1 MVGRRSML
9 APLKF
14 HLYFIGLY
22 CMDNFTSQRCTQTT
36 IGLMISSA
44 LICSSTVNANS
55 TADVL
60 VVTATENSDTEPRG
74 YAAKTQSTAT
84 KSSASLLETPQ
95 FVSVIKREQMD
106 TLPSESLSQA
116 LRYSAGVTS
125 EKYGAF
131 GSGIDFSKM
140 RGFDADYYLDGLRVI
155 GNSGIWGPQIDSWTL
170 NSIEAVHGPSSA
182 LYGQGGAG
190 GVINMQSRR
199 PTAQGSH
206 QIQFQKGNFDN
217 NAVRFD
223 STDAL
228 NDDETLLYRI
238 NGLALSSDSQVNS
251 SKQSRYLLA
260 PSITWQPSDEFSW
273 TVLSQYQRDPHMGHY
288 NTLPAQGIGL
298 LPNSNGKLDLTQN
311 YSEPQHEKSERT
323 QWSITSLVDYQITP
337 SFTFKQNMRYSDVDT
352 HIKRDFTRGFL
363 AGDRLLTAVYQD
375 SPSKSKTL
383 VADNQLVYKLTLGSV
398 NHELLSGFD
407 YQTGKLDKDW
417 WGSQTV
423 SFDPWIKPHHP
434 EFQPYPVSRTST
446 TQRFDRYGIYLQDQL
461 SWQQWDLI
469 LSGRYDWSYLD
480 TDNNLTKT
488 TQKNDTSAWSQRIG
502 LTYAFESGFSPWIS
516 ISDSFDPVLGTDAEG
531 HSFIPTESK
540 QTELGL
546 KYQNQSGDLML
557 SLAAY
562 ELEQKNV
569 TTHNPLNPDYYNQTG
584 KVRSRGIDFESRIA
598 ITPSLNMMLNYAY
611 TDNKITESQ
620 DLSVLN
626 KHPVQVPKNSGSV
639 WVDYRFHSPYLD
651 GALVGVGV
659 RYLGET
665 WGDNTNTFK
674 VPAVWLGD
682 ISVRYQMDALVP
694 ELVGMEL
701 GVTVSNITNKSY
713 IASCTSATYCS
724 IGTDRTL
731 LTTLNYYF

>member
-1 MVGRRSML
+1 M
-9 APLKF
+9 
-14 HLYFIGLY
+14 H
-22 CMDNFTSQRCTQTT
+22 NFTHRTYTLST
-36 IGLMISSA
+36 LSLLVAA
-44 LICSSTVNANS
+44 LIYSNTVNAKPKS
-55 TADVL
+55 DIL
-60 VVTATENSDTEPRG
+60 VVTAAENQEPIG
-74 YAAKTQSTAT
+74 YAQKNQSAAT
-84 KSSASLLETPQ
+84 KNSATLLETPQ

-106 TLPSESLSQA
+106 TLPSESISQA

-125 EKYGAF
+125 EKFGAF
-131 GSGIDFSKM
+131 GNGIDFSKI

-199 PTAQGSH
+199 PSANESH

-217 NAVRFD
+217 NAVKFD
-223 STDAL
+223 TTGAI
-228 NDDETLLYRI
+228 NDDETLLYRM
-238 NGLALSSDSQVNS
+238 NGLALSTDSQVNS

-260 PSITWQPSDEFSW
+260 PSITWQPNEKLNW
-273 TVLSQYQRDPHMGHY
+273 TVLSQYQHDPHIGHY
-288 NTLPAQGIGL
+288 NTLPAQAIGL
-298 LPNSNGKLDLTQN
+298 LPNPNGKLDFTQN
-311 YSEPQHEKSERT
+311 YSDPKHEKSTRT
-323 QWSITSLVDYQITP
+323 QWSVTSLVDYQI
-337 SFTFKQNMRYSDVDT
+337 SSSVVLKQNMRYSDVDT

-375 SPSKSKTL
+375 SPSKSKTF
-383 VADNQLVYKLTLGSV
+383 VVDNQLVYNVKTG
-398 NHELLSGFD
+398 NIRHELLTGFD

-434 EFQPYPVSRTST
+434 EFKPYPISRTST
-446 TQRFDRYGIYLQDQL
+446 TQRFDRYGVYLQDQL

-480 TDNNLTKT
+480 TENNLTHT
-488 TQKNDTSAWSQRIG
+488 TQKNDTSAWSQRVG
-502 LTYAFESGFSPWIS
+502 LTYAFENGFSPWIS
-516 ISDSFDPVLGTDAEG
+516 FSDSFDPVLGTDADG
-531 HSFIPTESK
+531 KSFIPTESK
-540 QTELGL
+540 QAEVGL
-546 KYQNQSGDLML
+546 KYQSDNLMV
-557 SLAAY
+557 SVATY

-584 KVRSRGIDFESRIA
+584 KIRSRGVDFESRMA
-598 ITPSLNMMLNYAY
+598 LTPSVNVMLNYAF
-611 TDNKITESQ
+611 TDNKITQSQ

-626 KHPVQVPKNSGSV
+626 KHPVQVPKHSGSA
-639 WVDYRFHSPYLD
+639 WVDYRFHSPYFE

-682 ISVRYQMDALVP
+682 ISARYQMDALVP
-694 ELVGMEL
+694 ELTGMEL
-701 GVTVSNITNKSY
+701 GLTISNVTNKSY
-713 IASCTSATYCS
+713 VASCTSSTYCS
-724 IGTDRTL
+724 IGTNRTL

>member
-1 MVGRRSML
+1 ML
-9 APLKF
+9 AQLKF
-14 HLYFIGLY
+14 HIDSIGLHG
-22 CMDNFTSQRCTQTT
+22 MNNF
-36 IGLMISSA
+36 IHKHSA
-44 LICSSTVNANS
+44 LSKISLLACALLYSNSMNAAAK
-55 TADVL
+55 TDVL
-60 VVTATENSDTEPRG
+60 VVTSSENNDNEPRG
-74 YAAKTQSTAT
+74 YANKTQSTAT
-84 KSSASLLETPQ
+84 KGSASLLETPQ

-106 TLPSESLSQA
+106 TLPAESISQA

-125 EKYGAF
+125 EKF
-131 GSGIDFSKM
+131 GTFGGGIDFSKI

-199 PTAQGSH
+199 PSAIESH

-217 NAVRFD
+217 NAIKFD
-223 STDAL
+223 TTGAL
-228 NDDETLLYRI
+228 NDSETLLYRM
-238 NGLALSSDSQVNS
+238 NGLTLSTNSQINS

-260 PSITWQPSDEFSW
+260 PSLAWQPNEKLSW
-273 TVLSQYQRDPHMGHY
+273 TVLSQYQRDPHIGHY
-288 NTLPAQGIGL
+288 NTLPAQAIGL
-298 LPNSNGKLDLTQN
+298 LPNPNGKLDFTQN
-311 YSEPQHEKSERT
+311 YSDPSHEKSERT
-323 QWSITSLVDYQITP
+323 QWSVTSLVDYQITP
-337 SFTFKQNMRYSDVDT
+337 SITFKQNMRYSDVDT

-363 AGDRLLTAVYQD
+363 AGDRRLTAVYQN
-375 SPSKSKTL
+375 SPSRSKTF
-383 VADNQLVYKLTLGSV
+383 VADNQLIYQLNTGPI
-398 NHELLSGFD
+398 HHQLLSGFD

-423 SFDPWIKPHHP
+423 SFDPWVKPHHP
-434 EFQPYPVSRTST
+434 EFKPYPVSRTST
-446 TQRFDRYGIYLQDQL
+446 TQRFDRYGVYLQDQL

-480 TDNNLTKT
+480 TDNNLANT
-488 TQKNDTSAWSQRIG
+488 TQKNDTSAWSQRVG
-502 LTYAFESGFSPWIS
+502 LTYAFESGFSPWFS
-516 ISDSFDPVLGTDAEG
+516 VSDSFDPVLGTDAQG
-531 HSFIPTESK
+531 KSFIPTESK
-540 QTELGL
+540 QTELGI
-546 KYQNQSGDLML
+546 KYQNQSGDLMA

-584 KVRSRGIDFESRIA
+584 KIRSRGVDFESRFA

-611 TDNKITESQ
+611 TDNKITQSQ

-626 KHPVQVPKNSGSV
+626 KHPVQVPKHSGSA
-639 WVDYRFHSPYLD
+639 WIDYRFHSPYLE

-682 ISVRYQMDALVP
+682 ISARYQIDALVP
-694 ELVGMEL
+694 ELTGMEIGL
-701 GVTVSNITNKSY
+701 TVSNITNKSY
-713 IASCTSATYCS
+713 VASCTSSTYCS
-724 IGTDRTL
+724 IGSNRTL
-731 LTTLNYYF
+731 FATLNYYF

>member
-1 MVGRRSML
+1 ML
-9 APLKF
+9 AQLKF
-14 HLYFIGLY
+14 HIDSIGLDG
-22 CMDNFTSQRCTQTT
+22 MNNF
-36 IGLMISSA
+36 
-44 LICSSTVNANS
+44 VPKNS
-55 TADVL
+55 TLSTISMLVCTLLYSNSLNAAAKTDVL
-60 VVTATENSDTEPRG
+60 VVTSHENNDEEPRG
-74 YAAKTQSTAT
+74 YANKTQSTAT
-84 KSSASLLETPQ
+84 KGSASLLETPQ

-106 TLPSESLSQA
+106 TLPSESISQA
-116 LRYSAGVTS
+116 LRYSAGVTN
-125 EKYGAF
+125 EKFGAF
-131 GSGIDFSKM
+131 GNGIDFSKI

-199 PTAQGSH
+199 PSANESH

-217 NAVRFD
+217 NAVKFD
-223 STDAL
+223 TTGAL
-228 NDDETLLYRI
+228 NDSETLFYRM
-238 NGLALSSDSQVNS
+238 NGLALSTDSQINS

-260 PSITWQPSDEFSW
+260 PSLTWQPNEKLSW
-273 TVLSQYQRDPHMGHY
+273 TVLSQYQRDPHIGHY
-288 NTLPAQGIGL
+288 NTLPAQAIGL
-298 LPNSNGKLDLTQN
+298 LPNPNGKLNFTQN
-311 YSEPQHEKSERT
+311 YSDPSHEKSERT
-323 QWSITSLVDYQITP
+323 QWSVTSLVDYQITP
-337 SFTFKQNMRYSDVDT
+337 SITFKQNMRYSDVDT

-363 AGDRLLTAVYQD
+363 AGDRRLTAVYQN
-375 SPSKSKTL
+375 SPSRSKTW
-383 VADNQLVYKLTLGSV
+383 VADSQLIYQLNTGPIR
-398 NHELLSGFD
+398 HQLLSGFD

-434 EFQPYPVSRTST
+434 EFKPYPVSRTST
-446 TQRFDRYGIYLQDQL
+446 TQRFDRYGVYLQDQL
-461 SWQQWDLI
+461 SWQQWDMI

-480 TDNNLTKT
+480 TDNNLANT
-488 TQKNDTSAWSQRIG
+488 TQKNDTSAWSQRVG

-516 ISDSFDPVLGTDAEG
+516 VSDSFDPVLGTDAEG
-531 HSFIPTESK
+531 KSFIPTESK
-540 QTELGL
+540 QAELGI
-546 KYQNQSGDLML
+546 KYQNQSGDLMA
-557 SLAAY
+557 SLATY

-584 KVRSRGIDFESRIA
+584 KIRSRGMDFESRFA

-611 TDNKITESQ
+611 TDNKITQSQ

-626 KHPVQVPKNSGSV
+626 KHPVQVPKHSGSA
-639 WVDYRFHSPYLD
+639 WVDYRFHTPYLE

-682 ISVRYQMDALVP
+682 ISARYQVDALIP
-694 ELVGMEL
+694 ELTGMEL

-713 IASCTSATYCS
+713 VASCTSSTYCS
-724 IGTDRTL
+724 IGTNRTL
-731 LTTLNYYF
+731 FATLNYYF

>member
-1 MVGRRSML
+1 M
-9 APLKF
+9 
-14 HLYFIGLY
+14 H
-22 CMDNFTSQRCTQTT
+22 NFTHRTYTLST
-36 IGLMISSA
+36 LSLLVAA
-44 LICSSTVNANS
+44 LIYSNTVNAKPKS
-55 TADVL
+55 DIL
-60 VVTATENSDTEPRG
+60 VVTAAENQEPIG
-74 YAAKTQSTAT
+74 YAQKNQSAAT
-84 KSSASLLETPQ
+84 KNSATLLETPQ

-106 TLPSESLSQA
+106 TLPSESISQA

-125 EKYGAF
+125 EKFGAF
-131 GSGIDFSKM
+131 GNGIDFSKI

-199 PTAQGSH
+199 PSANESH

-217 NAVRFD
+217 NAVKFD
-223 STDAL
+223 TTGAI
-228 NDDETLLYRI
+228 NDDETLLYRM
-238 NGLALSSDSQVNS
+238 NGLALSTDSQVNS

-260 PSITWQPSDEFSW
+260 PSITWQPNEKLNW
-273 TVLSQYQRDPHMGHY
+273 TVLSQYQHDPHIGHY
-288 NTLPAQGIGL
+288 NTLPAQAIGL
-298 LPNSNGKLDLTQN
+298 LPNPNGKLDFTQN
-311 YSEPQHEKSERT
+311 YSDPKHEKSTRT
-323 QWSITSLVDYQITP
+323 QWSVTSLVDYQI
-337 SFTFKQNMRYSDVDT
+337 SSSVVLKQNMRYSDVDT

-375 SPSKSKTL
+375 SPSKSKTF
-383 VADNQLVYKLTLGSV
+383 VVDNQLVYNVKTG
-398 NHELLSGFD
+398 NIRHELLTGFD

-417 WGSQTV
+417 CGSQTV

-434 EFQPYPVSRTST
+434 EFKPYPISRTST
-446 TQRFDRYGIYLQDQL
+446 TQRFDRYGVYLQDQL

-480 TDNNLTKT
+480 TENNLTHT
-488 TQKNDTSAWSQRIG
+488 TQKNDTSAWSQRVG
-502 LTYAFESGFSPWIS
+502 LTYAFENGFSPWIS
-516 ISDSFDPVLGTDAEG
+516 FSDSFDPVLGTDADG
-531 HSFIPTESK
+531 KSFIPTESK
-540 QTELGL
+540 QAEVGL
-546 KYQNQSGDLML
+546 KYQSDNLMV
-557 SLAAY
+557 SVATY

-584 KVRSRGIDFESRIA
+584 KIRSRGVDFESRMA
-598 ITPSLNMMLNYAY
+598 LTPSVNVMLNYAF
-611 TDNKITESQ
+611 TDNKITQSQ

-626 KHPVQVPKNSGSV
+626 KHPVQVPKHSGSA
-639 WVDYRFHSPYLD
+639 WVDYRFHSPYFE

-682 ISVRYQMDALVP
+682 ISARYQMDALVP
-694 ELVGMEL
+694 ELTGMEL
-701 GVTVSNITNKSY
+701 GLTISNVTNKSY
-713 IASCTSATYCS
+713 VASCTSSTYCS
-724 IGTDRTL
+724 IGTNRTL

>member
-1 MVGRRSML
+1 M
-9 APLKF
+9 
-14 HLYFIGLY
+14 H
-22 CMDNFTSQRCTQTT
+22 NFTHRTYTLST
-36 IGLMISSA
+36 LSLLVAA
-44 LICSSTVNANS
+44 LIYSNTVNAKPKS
-55 TADVL
+55 DIL
-60 VVTATENSDTEPRG
+60 VVTAAENQEPIG
-74 YAAKTQSTAT
+74 YAQKNQSAAT
-84 KSSASLLETPQ
+84 KNSATLLETPQ

-106 TLPSESLSQA
+106 TLPSESISQA

-125 EKYGAF
+125 EKFGAF
-131 GSGIDFSKM
+131 GNGIDFSKI

-199 PTAQGSH
+199 PSANESH

-217 NAVRFD
+217 NAVKFD
-223 STDAL
+223 TTGAI
-228 NDDETLLYRI
+228 NDDETLLYRM
-238 NGLALSSDSQVNS
+238 NGLALSTDSQVNS

-260 PSITWQPSDEFSW
+260 PSITWQPNEKLNW
-273 TVLSQYQRDPHMGHY
+273 TVLSQYQHDPHIGHY
-288 NTLPAQGIGL
+288 NTLPAQAIGL
-298 LPNSNGKLDLTQN
+298 LPNPNGKLDFTQN
-311 YSEPQHEKSERT
+311 YSDPKHEKSTRT
-323 QWSITSLVDYQITP
+323 QWSVTSLVDYQI
-337 SFTFKQNMRYSDVDT
+337 SSSVVLKQNMRYSNVDT

-375 SPSKSKTL
+375 SPSKSKTF
-383 VADNQLVYKLTLGSV
+383 VVDNQLVYNVKTG
-398 NHELLSGFD
+398 NIRHELLTGFD

-417 WGSQTV
+417 CGSQTV

-434 EFQPYPVSRTST
+434 EFKPYPISRTST
-446 TQRFDRYGIYLQDQL
+446 TQRFDRYGVYLQDQL

-480 TDNNLTKT
+480 TENNLTHT
-488 TQKNDTSAWSQRIG
+488 TQKNDTSAWSQRVG
-502 LTYAFESGFSPWIS
+502 LTYAFENGFSPWIS
-516 ISDSFDPVLGTDAEG
+516 FSDSFDPVLGTDADG
-531 HSFIPTESK
+531 KSFIPTESK
-540 QTELGL
+540 QAEVGL
-546 KYQNQSGDLML
+546 KYQSDNLMV
-557 SLAAY
+557 SVATY

-584 KVRSRGIDFESRIA
+584 KIRSRGVDFESRMA
-598 ITPSLNMMLNYAY
+598 LTPSVNVMLNYAF
-611 TDNKITESQ
+611 TDNKITQSQ

-626 KHPVQVPKNSGSV
+626 KHPVQVPKHSGSA
-639 WVDYRFHSPYLD
+639 WVDYRFHSPYFE

-682 ISVRYQMDALVP
+682 ISARYQMDALVP
-694 ELVGMEL
+694 ELTGMEL
-701 GVTVSNITNKSY
+701 GLTISNVTNKSY
-713 IASCTSATYCS
+713 VASCTSSTYCS
-724 IGTDRTL
+724 IGTNRTL

>member
-1 MVGRRSML
+1 M
-9 APLKF
+9 
-14 HLYFIGLY
+14 H
-22 CMDNFTSQRCTQTT
+22 NFSHRTYSLST
-36 IGLMISSA
+36 LSLLVSA
-44 LICSSTVNANS
+44 LICPNTANAKPK
-55 TADVL
+55 TDIL
-60 VVTATENSDTEPRG
+60 LVTAAESQGQEPIG
-74 YAAKTQSTAT
+74 YASKTQSTAT
-84 KSSASLLETPQ
+84 KSSATLLETPQ

-106 TLPSESLSQA
+106 TLPSESISQA

-125 EKYGAF
+125 EKFGAF
-131 GSGIDFSKM
+131 GGGIDFSKI

-155 GNSGIWGPQIDSWTL
+155 GNSGIWGPQVDSWTL

-199 PTAQGSH
+199 PSANESH

-217 NAVRFD
+217 NAVKFD
-223 STDAL
+223 TTGAM
-228 NDDETLLYRI
+228 NDDETLLYRM
-238 NGLALSSDSQVNS
+238 NGLALSTDSQVNS

-260 PSITWQPSDEFSW
+260 PSITWQPNEKLNW
-273 TVLSQYQRDPHMGHY
+273 TVLSQYQHDPHIGHY
-288 NTLPAQGIGL
+288 NTLPAQAIGL
-298 LPNSNGKLDLTQN
+298 LPNPNGKLDFTQN
-311 YSEPQHEKSERT
+311 YSDPKHEKSTRT
-323 QWSITSLVDYQITP
+323 QWSVTSLVDYQVSSSVTL
-337 SFTFKQNMRYSDVDT
+337 KQNMRYSDVDT

-375 SPSKSKTL
+375 SPSKSKTF
-383 VADNQLVYKLTLGSV
+383 VADNQLVYKVKTGDIR
-398 NHELLSGFD
+398 HELLTGFD

-423 SFDPWIKPHHP
+423 SFDPWVKPHHP
-434 EFQPYPVSRTST
+434 EFKPYPVSRTST
-446 TQRFDRYGIYLQDQL
+446 TQHFDRYGVYLQDQL

-480 TDNNLTKT
+480 TDNNLSHT
-488 TQKNDTSAWSQRIG
+488 TQKNDTSAWSQRVG
-502 LTYAFESGFSPWIS
+502 LTYAFENGFSPWIS
-516 ISDSFDPVLGTDAEG
+516 FSDSFDPVLGTDADG
-531 HSFIPTESK
+531 KSFIPTESK
-540 QTELGL
+540 QAEVGL
-546 KYQNQSGDLML
+546 KYQSGNLMA
-557 SLAAY
+557 SVAAY

-584 KVRSRGIDFESRIA
+584 KIRSRGVDFESRMA
-598 ITPSLNMMLNYAY
+598 LTPSVNVMVNYAF

-626 KHPVQVPKNSGSV
+626 KHPVQVPKHSGSA
-639 WVDYRFHSPYLD
+639 WVDYRFHSPYLE

-682 ISVRYQMDALVP
+682 ISARYQMDALVP
-694 ELVGMEL
+694 ELTGMEL
-701 GVTVSNITNKSY
+701 GLTVSNVTNKSY
-713 IASCTSATYCS
+713 VASCTSSTYCS
-724 IGTDRTL
+724 IGTNRTL
-731 LTTLNYYF
+731 LATLNYYF

>member
-1 MVGRRSML
+1 M
-9 APLKF
+9 
-14 HLYFIGLY
+14 H
-22 CMDNFTSQRCTQTT
+22 NFTHRTYTLST
-36 IGLMISSA
+36 LSLLVAA
-44 LICSSTVNANS
+44 LIYSNTVNAKPKS
-55 TADVL
+55 DIL
-60 VVTATENSDTEPRG
+60 VVTAAENQEPIG
-74 YAAKTQSTAT
+74 YAQKNQSAAT
-84 KSSASLLETPQ
+84 KNSATLLETPQ

-106 TLPSESLSQA
+106 TLPSESISQA

-125 EKYGAF
+125 EKFGAF
-131 GSGIDFSKM
+131 GNGIDFSKI

-199 PTAQGSH
+199 PSANESH

-217 NAVRFD
+217 NAVKFD
-223 STDAL
+223 TTGAI
-228 NDDETLLYRI
+228 NDDETLLYRM
-238 NGLALSSDSQVNS
+238 NGLALSTDSQVNS

-260 PSITWQPSDEFSW
+260 PSITWQPNEKLNW
-273 TVLSQYQRDPHMGHY
+273 TVLSQYQHDPHIGHY
-288 NTLPAQGIGL
+288 NTLPAQAIGL
-298 LPNSNGKLDLTQN
+298 LPNPNGKLDFTQN
-311 YSEPQHEKSERT
+311 YSDPKHEKSTRT
-323 QWSITSLVDYQITP
+323 QWSVTSLVDYQI
-337 SFTFKQNMRYSDVDT
+337 SSSVVLKQNMRYSDVDT

-375 SPSKSKTL
+375 SPSKSKTF
-383 VADNQLVYKLTLGSV
+383 VVDNQLVYNVKTG
-398 NHELLSGFD
+398 NIRHELLTGFD

-417 WGSQTV
+417 CGSQTV

-434 EFQPYPVSRTST
+434 EFKPYPISRTST
-446 TQRFDRYGIYLQDQL
+446 TQRFDRYGVYLQDQL

-480 TDNNLTKT
+480 TENNLTHT
-488 TQKNDTSAWSQRIG
+488 TQKNDTSAWSQRVG
-502 LTYAFESGFSPWIS
+502 LTYAFENGFSPWIS
-516 ISDSFDPVLGTDAEG
+516 FSDSFDPVLGTDADG
-531 HSFIPTESK
+531 KSFIPTESK
-540 QTELGL
+540 QAEVGL
-546 KYQNQSGDLML
+546 KYQSDNLMV
-557 SLAAY
+557 SVATY

-584 KVRSRGIDFESRIA
+584 KIRSQGVDFESRMA
-598 ITPSLNMMLNYAY
+598 LTPSVNVMLNYAF
-611 TDNKITESQ
+611 TDNKITQSQ

-626 KHPVQVPKNSGSV
+626 KHPVQVPKHSGSA
-639 WVDYRFHSPYLD
+639 WVDYRFHSPYFE

-682 ISVRYQMDALVP
+682 ISARYQMDALFP
-694 ELVGMEL
+694 ELTGMEL
-701 GVTVSNITNKSY
+701 GLTISNVTNKSY
-713 IASCTSATYCS
+713 VASCTSSTYCS
-724 IGTDRTL
+724 IGTNRTL